1 MWEKVQLKAII
12 EKPISGE
19 WGDDGGNIK
28 IIRTTN
34 FTNNGILDLTDVVS
48 RNIGLKKVQKK
59 RLFKG
64 DTIIEKSG
72 GSPTQP
78 VGRVVFFNEEA
89 IYLCNNFTSIIRP
102 KQNVFPK
109 YLFWFLFNNHI
120 SKKTLKYQNKTTGII
135 NLKLENYINEIE
147 IPLPPL
153 PIQEKIAAIID
164 KADEL
169 RRKDQELQKK
179 YDELAQAIFI
189 DMFGDPVKNE
199 KGWEVK
205 KLGEI
210 CRKITDGTHHS
221 PKNTN
226 EGYKYVTA
234 KHIKNCKLD
243 FNSNPTYVSETDHK
257 EIVGRCNPEF
267 QDVLYIKDGATTGM
281 AAVNTLTE
289 EFSMLSSLALFKL
302 NKNFINHDYLTYYLN
317 ADFVKENL
325 IREFMAGAAIK
336 RFTLQ
341 KIKNFNILL
350 PPLHLQQAFAKK
362 IELINEVKAKTNT
375 TKSEE
380 LFQSLLRRAFKGELV
395 DQYSVL

>member
-1 MWEKVQLKAII
+1 MWEKVKLGVICDI
-12 EKPISGE
+12 L
-19 WGDDGGNIK
+19 GGYA
-28 IIRTTN
+28 
-34 FTNNGILDLTDVVS
+34 FQSEQYTNN
-48 RNIGLKKVQKK
+48 
-59 RLFKG
+59 
-64 DTIIEKSG
+64 
-72 GSPTQP
+72 
-78 VGRVVFFNEEA
+78 
-89 IYLCNNFTSIIRP
+89 
-102 KQNVFPK
+102 
-109 YLFWFLFNNHI
+109 
-120 SKKTLKYQNKTTGII
+120 
-135 NLKLENYINEIE
+135 E
-147 IPLPPL
+147 IPLVRISNITESSIVIDYQYTITESPKYSAYEIKKGDILVALSGATTGKFGMFTDSQKAYLNQRVGLIRAKANICQAYIFNYLNLIKDDILRKAGGAAQPNISTKELANFEIPVPPQ
-153 PIQEKIAAIID
+153 PIQEKIAAILD
-164 KADEL
+164 KADEF
-169 RRKDQELQKK
+169 RRKDQELQRK

-199 KGWEVK
+199 KGWEVR

-257 EIVGRCNPEF
+257 EIFERCNPEF

-302 NKNFINHDYLTYYLN
+302 NKSFINHDYLTYYLN

-362 IELINEVKAKTNT
+362 IELINELKEKANS

-380 LFQSLLRRAFKGELV
+380 LFQSLLQRAFKGDLVNATELGQTS
-395 DQYSVL
+395 D

>member
-1 MWEKVQLKAII
+1 MWEKAKWRNVLEIYNGKSQRKV
-12 EKPISGE
+12 ENPNGVYPIYGSG
-19 WGDDGGNIK
+19 GVMGYAD
-28 IIRTTN
+28 N
-34 FTNNGILDLTDVVS
+34 FLCPAKT
-48 RNIGLKKVQKK
+48 
-59 RLFKG
+59 
-64 DTIIEKSG
+64 TIIGRK
-72 GSPTQP
+72 GSINNPL
-78 VGRVVFFNEEA
+78 FIEEP
-89 IYLCNNFTSIIRP
+89 FW
-102 KQNVFPK
+102 NVDTAFGLVAKDNLHPK
-109 YLFWFLFNNHI
+109 YLFYFCKTFNFLRLDK
-120 SKKTLKYQNKTTGII
+120 STTLPSLTKSD
-135 NLKLENYINEIE
+135 LLEIE

-153 PIQEKIAAIID
+153 SIQEKIAAILD